1 MLGSARTRSIKAK
14 KHAGGKTP
22 HGKRRQTDAGADE
35 KGDEGAAQRDLQ
47 RSSCPINEPR
57 QYVSSQTV
65 GPQGVSRGKGLV

>member
-1 MLGSARTRSIKAK
+1 MLGSARTRSMIQATQ
-14 KHAGGKTP
+14 AETQEATAINETMESGV
-22 HGKRRQTDAGADE
+22 DE

>member
-14 KHAGGKTP
+14 NTP
-22 HGKRRQTDAGADE
+22 AHGKRRQADAGADE

>member
-1 MLGSARTRSIKAK
+1 MLGSARTRSIKDK
-14 KHAGGKTP
+14 KHAGGKTA

-57 QYVSSQTV
+57 QYVSTQTV